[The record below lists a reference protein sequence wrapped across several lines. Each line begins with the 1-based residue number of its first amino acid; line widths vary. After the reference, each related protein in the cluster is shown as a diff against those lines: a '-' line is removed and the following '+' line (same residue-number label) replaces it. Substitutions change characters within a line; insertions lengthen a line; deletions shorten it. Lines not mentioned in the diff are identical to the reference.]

1 MSSSFYGSTLH
12 PVSPG
17 NTIDPVIRTKI
28 LLLGMRRYVRPPS
41 LPNSYTVVCSP
52 TDVQEWQDVDPGS
65 PVQQPPAKTDV
76 LPGDDAPCDQAY
88 VRVRRLP
95 PSPARR
101 ALKWPR
107 TSTVIPLE
115 IWDCP
120 GTVAL
125 DTLEAPLS
133 AFASTVFVID
143 IQVSFGSKGA
153 CGDFGG

>member
-1 MSSSFYGSTLH
+1 MEGYSILRRLVLTSYKVDNTSCPTTRSATLYASPQRILPYGYS
-12 PVSPG
+12 
-17 NTIDPVIRTKI
+17 
-28 LLLGMRRYVRPPS
+28 
-41 LPNSYTVVCSP
+41 CA
-52 TDVQEWQDVDPGS
+52 
-65 PVQQPPAKTDV
+65 PAEADV
-76 LPGDDAPCDQAY
+76 LSRDDDARVAAY

-95 PSPARR
+95 PVARAPR
-101 ALKWPR
+101 TQWPC

-143 IQVSFGSKGA
+143 IQV
-153 CGDFGG
+153 GGR